1 MFYIYGADG
10 VLSPLSLHAT
20 VQSYLIIS
28 DSVCVQDL
36 QQRAEA
42 KVAGLEAHIAMLKD
56 QIASLQ
62 VWPPLE

>member
-1 MFYIYGADG
+1 M
-10 VLSPLSLHAT
+10 
-20 VQSYLIIS
+20 
-28 DSVCVQDL
+28 QDL

-62 VWPPLE
+62 VWPLLEYLCLVTDSRLRLSSQCYHSIDTFGSVADVQR